1 MKRARMKRSIA
12 AAVPNHRL
20 NVYEVSPTVPGPY
33 DKDRDAEVNK
43 AISEWKARHSGIKV
57 R

>member
-1 MKRARMKRSIA
+1 
-12 AAVPNHRL
+12 
-20 NVYEVSPTVPGPY
+20 VYEVSPTVPGPY